1 MTQIN
6 SDGMK
11 KYIINKLAENE
22 LNHFMDRWRYLMNRK
37 MFLNKLLNNSLNNAD
52 DYLKSDEEIKYVA
65 TLLKVIEDTD
75 DELRINEGFHDSCE
89 AMCLF
94 EAKDRFGEDFLGE
107 EDLPEKYIIEAREM
121 LLFHEENRLYGASS

>member
-37 MFLNKLLNNSLNNAD
+37 VFLNKLLNNSLN
-52 DYLKSDEEIKYVA
+52 KSEDCTECEEEINYVA
-65 TLLKVIEDTD
+65 TILKAIEDTD
-75 DELRINEGFHDSCE
+75 DELKVNEGFHDSCE

-94 EAKDRFGEDFLGE
+94 EAKDRFGADFFGE
-107 EDLPEKYIIEAREM
+107 EDLPEKYIDEAREM
-121 LLFHEENRLYGASS
+121 LLFHKDSTLHQVSS